1 MKSRFYRRETE
12 SLEHSLTIR
21 YRSSD
26 VWVSY
31 GGGPDPERMREA
43 LSARQQEMYNT
54 LEMYMEEH
62 RYFLTSLHPVPYDEE
77 APDIIRTMIAAGFY
91 AGTGP
96 MAAVAGTFAQ
106 EIGELALAL
115 GAQEVLVENGGD
127 LYLNTRKD
135 LQVGIYPGE
144 DSVLREKLAL
154 EIPAGQMPLG
164 LCTAT
169 GTYGH
174 SFSFGK
180 ADALAVLSHKT
191 ALADALATAICNRV
205 ELDNSLV
212 ELLEEYREKKEIL
225 GILAVRGEE
234 VVSMGDLRL
243 IRPEDGADG
252 KE

>member
-26 VWVSY
+26 IWVSY
-31 GGGPDPERMREA
+31 RGGPDPDRMREV
-43 LSARQQEMYNT
+43 LSARQQIMYNT
-54 LEMYMEEH
+54 LEAYMEEH
-62 RYFLTSLHPVPYDEE
+62 RYFLTSLHPVPYDED

-106 EIGELALAL
+106 ETGELALEL

-127 LYLNTRKD
+127 LYLNARSD
-135 LQVGIYPGE
+135 LQVGIFTGE
-144 DSVLREKLAL
+144 DSVLQGKLAL
-154 EIPAGQMPLG
+154 KIPAGQMPLG

-205 ELDNSLV
+205 ETDNSLT
-212 ELLEEYREKKEIL
+212 ELLEEYRGKKEVL

-234 VVSMGDLRL
+234 VAVLGNVTL
-243 IRPEDGADG
+243 IRPEDGTDD